1 MEALQMKKQ
10 VELAKKWLS
19 DDKSVT
25 FKELDVNLEVAN
37 VIGEA
42 ARRVT
47 SLTRAAASYRARAIE
62 AMAEYEE
69 LTK

>member
-1 MEALQMKKQ
+1 MIYKKQ

-19 DDKSVT
+19 DDTSVT

-42 ARRVT
+42 ARHVT
-47 SLTRAAASYRARAIE
+47 SLPRAAASYREKAREAI
-62 AMAEYEE
+62 AEYEE
-69 LTK
+69 LTR